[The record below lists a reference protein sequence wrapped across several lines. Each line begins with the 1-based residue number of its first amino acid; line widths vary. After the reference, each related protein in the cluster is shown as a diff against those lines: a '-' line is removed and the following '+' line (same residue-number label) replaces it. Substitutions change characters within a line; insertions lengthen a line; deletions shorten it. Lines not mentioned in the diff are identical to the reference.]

1 MADNRNPVNNTWV
14 AVAGLGLFTVNSGLA
29 IYRSWGDP
37 VSILFV
43 TVSYLALVLLFACLR
58 AYERAPPGSPA
69 GELRTLLTVEFA
81 YKVAAIMPAAVA
93 VVVWAFATT
102 AGGFFALLLF
112 VTVSYLALA
121 LLLPYLRAY
130 ERAPPGSPA
139 GELRMLLTVGFAY
152 KVAAFMPAVAVV
164 VWGLAFATTAGGFFA
179 LLFFVTVSYLAHALL
194 LAYLRAYER
203 APPGSPD
210 RERARRAA
218 VWPLPTLL
226 AAPRAG
232 GGLPVSAE
240 RQVAAALTMA
250 ALGVMICDTTLAIHD
265 ALGDLCSATL
275 VLVGVAYAA
284 YLALN
289 FRFIRAFA
297 GHAALSTLKTNTMV
311 SLLDVIVLLLCIAFS
326 GLHVLQPLLDYLRAI
341 SPRNP
346 IVSATTVA
354 VTLLALCIAYFAAV
368 ILVHLRIAP
377 AAPPALASPVARK
390 LFSALACVLLLL
402 LVIMIHAA
410 SA

>member
-93 VVVWAFATT
+93 VVVWGLAFATT
-102 AGGFFALLLF
+102 TGGFFALLLF

-179 LLFFVTVSYLAHALL
+179 LLFFVTVSYLALALL

-218 VWPLPTLL
+218 VWPLPTSL

-311 SLLDVIVLLLCIAFS
+311 SLFEVIV
-326 GLHVLQPLLDYLRAI
+326 LLDYLRAI

-346 IVSATTVA
+346 IVSATAGA
-354 VTLLALCIAYFAAV
+354 VTLLAFCVAYFAAAI
-368 ILVHLRIAP
+368 ILVYLRIAP
-377 AAPPALASPVARK
+377 VAPPALVSPVARK